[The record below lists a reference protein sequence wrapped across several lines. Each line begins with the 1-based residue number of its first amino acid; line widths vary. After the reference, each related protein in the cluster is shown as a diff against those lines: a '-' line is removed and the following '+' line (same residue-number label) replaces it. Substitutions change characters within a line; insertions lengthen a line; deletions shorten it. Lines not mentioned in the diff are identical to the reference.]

1 MSAARY
7 LTLLQSATHVGG
19 ALVRAWHI
27 KQWGVGQVFKTLPW
41 NTAKFLFF
49 DRELTNF
56 TYELRNRDDL
66 VRFLSDSLQ
75 LPQAKQYLEEIETDA
90 EFRRM
95 MDAAYGSR
103 RDRNPR
109 AKYGRRMGWY
119 VIVRSLKPKVIFE
132 TGTHDGLGA
141 SIFARA
147 LQKNAKE
154 GQRGTLYTFDIDPT
168 SGWLVPAE
176 LRRHVGFVR
185 GSVTDMMPKTLAQL
199 GAKVDLFI
207 HDSIHT
213 YEHESWEI
221 ETVAP
226 HVAPGGMILTD
237 NAHQTD
243 ALKDFAAKKGF
254 PFHYWREKPRAHPHP
269 GGSIGAARVR

>member
-1 MSAARY
+1 MRPI
-7 LTLLQSATHVGG
+7 VGG

-49 DRELTNF
+49 DREVTNF
-56 TYELRNRDDL
+56 TYQLRNRTEL
-66 VRFLSDSLQ
+66 IRFLVQDLG
-75 LPQAKQYLEEIETDA
+75 LADAKKYLEEIEGDQ
-90 EFRRM
+90 EFRAM
-95 MDAAYGSR
+95 MDSAYGSR
-103 RDRNPR
+103 PDRNRR
-109 AKYGRRMGWY
+109 AKYGRRLGWY
-119 VIVRSLKPKVIFE
+119 AIVRSLKPKIVFE

-147 LQKNAKE
+147 LQRNAKE
-154 GQRGTLYTFDIDPT
+154 GHRGTLYTFDIDPQ
-168 SGWLVPAE
+168 SGWLVPPE

-185 GSVTDMMPKTLAQL
+185 GGVKETLPKTLAQL

-213 YEHESWEI
+213 YEHETWEF

-226 HVAPGGMILTD
+226 HISPGGVLLTD
-237 NAHQTD
+237 NAHD
-243 ALKDFAAKKGF
+243 APALKDYCLRNGLR
-254 PFHYWREKPRAHPHP
+254 FHYWREKPKAHPHP
-269 GGSIGAARVR
+269 GGSIGFTRTPR